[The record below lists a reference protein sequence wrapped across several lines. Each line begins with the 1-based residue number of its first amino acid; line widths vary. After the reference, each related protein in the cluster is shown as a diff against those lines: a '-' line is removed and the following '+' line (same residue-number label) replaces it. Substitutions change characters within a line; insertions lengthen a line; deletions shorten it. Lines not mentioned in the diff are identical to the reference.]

1 MLSTQLAQ
9 EDLGPHVVVVG
20 NYKGGSGKSTFA
32 MHLIVALLK
41 AGRRV
46 ASFDLDV
53 QQQTL
58 SRYIENR
65 QRWARQNRLDLE
77 LPKHTP
83 ISDVEGE
90 NASRDVDQVRLFTRY
105 LGSLQ
110 GDYDFIVIDTPGNET
125 HVGLVAHGMADT
137 LITPINDSFVDLDV
151 IVRIGATGDDAP
163 TPSRYARAVAA
174 ALDGRRAVCG
184 RATDWVVFRNR
195 LATLAS
201 RNHKQITSALD
212 VIADEVGFRLVPGL
226 SERVIFREFFPMG
239 LTAFDQ
245 LDGRGLGAAGGM
257 SRLVARIQV
266 RELIEAIGLLPPDN
280 LPREERTPAR
290 RALQVS

>member
-1 MLSTQLAQ
+1 MLSTQLAH
-9 EDLGPHVVVVG
+9 EDLGPRVVVVG

-58 SRYIENR
+58 TRYFQNR
-65 QRWARQNRLDLE
+65 QRWARQNRLKLE

-83 ISDVEGE
+83 ITDADDAGGDEDHV
-90 NASRDVDQVRLFTRY
+90 AVFTRH
-105 LGSLQ
+105 LSKLQ
-110 GDYDFIVIDTPGNET
+110 DYDFIVIDTPGNET

-137 LITPINDSFVDLDV
+137 LVTPINDSFVDLDV
-151 IVRIGATGDDAP
+151 IVNIRATGDARP
-163 TPSRYARAVAA
+163 TPSRYAKSVAA
-174 ALDGRRAVCG
+174 ALETRRAVCG
-184 RATDWVVFRNR
+184 RATDWIVFRNR

-201 RNHKQITSALD
+201 RNHKQITRALEL
-212 VIADEVGFRLVPGL
+212 IAGEVGFRLAPGL
-226 SERVIFREFFPMG
+226 AERVMFREFFPMG

-245 LDGRGLGAAGGM
+245 IDGSAGSGNAGM
-257 SRLVARIQV
+257 SRLVARMEV
-266 RELIEAIGLLPPDN
+266 RELIEAIGLLPSDS
-280 LPREERTPAR
+280 LPGEERVRAK
-290 RALQVS
+290 RALPVS